1 MQTKQLENN
10 FLRLVST
17 YKKTNPNLNLN
28 FLSKLLYSFIS
39 YLREYLEK
47 LEDRKTEWD
56 NTIVKIEYTLE
67 TNDDGSENICL
78 KQNSLEQNIMEKVYL
93 EVFKEITGNALIIK
107 EKNGSTF
114 QTPKEFLKNIAELS
128 QQEQANKIYKLFNPE
143 SFIIKPFN
151 DKPAIIISFSPLV
164 YDKDNNQK
172 YYQVL
177 LKIDVGNF
185 KPYMWK
191 EEVSKNFWHRIL
203 EYVSQINSENTFSFI
218 NEIEPPLL
226 HLKKLDIKTIDKSKQ
241 LIKASLHTELQKFG
255 RKPKKNGS
263 ILDLLEQP
271 LEDEL
276 QKDISD
282 YKIEVI
288 GLDNTKPQNQALFA
302 IQKLFHE
309 TGYKGN
315 SEGKTLNKDDNSFK
329 FMGYLPAI
337 KFTPAQ
343 YLEAY
348 GVTKKERARG
358 KWEYLSNE
366 RSEALKAL
374 RELSQKKYLFYYE
387 KKYWKDAKELFDLI
401 TTVRSLFNLTEKYE
415 AIDHN
420 EVKIIENN
428 QVSLKT
434 EEKLSYI
441 VLEPCPLLVDQIET
455 YFVLKPANFY
465 QEIKLLFG
473 KTSKQVPLFIDFLI
487 AEITKREISSKGK
500 DIDWIIE
507 LNYETLAYKIRMEKM
522 IEANK
527 VKRIKQE
534 LVKCYKIAK
543 QLGYL
548 LDYET
553 IMGSTIEL
561 ERLVL
566 NPDKFRRV
574 KEINEE
580 IKLINSNSNF

>member
-288 GLDNTKPQNQALFA
+288 GLDNTKSQNQALFA